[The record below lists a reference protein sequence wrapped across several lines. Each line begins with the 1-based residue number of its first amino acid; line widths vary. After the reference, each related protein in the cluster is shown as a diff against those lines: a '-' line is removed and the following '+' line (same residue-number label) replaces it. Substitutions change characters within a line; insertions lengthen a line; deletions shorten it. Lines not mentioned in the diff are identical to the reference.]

1 MENKLKEIC
10 RLSLDIFTI
19 IKEEYSIY
27 LSPEKGKFL
36 ANLNIDNFYKIIN
49 KASLPEIFFMGDKYY
64 LNSYYNFNNIEKLI
78 PFLCLSSLI
87 TNLNPLKIGLI
98 EVELSYLKNK
108 YNLDIDT
115 YFVKELEVANL
126 VNEAMLINVPYKVIF
141 KESDSDIFSYL
152 TEELGS
158 NYAICYNNVSLAMK
172 KIWGNRNYFKE
183 HKEIDYLEVIDYIY
197 TFIINK
203 VK

>member
-64 LNSYYNFNNIEKLI
+64 LNSYYNFNI
-78 PFLCLSSLI
+78 
-87 TNLNPLKIGLI
+87 
-98 EVELSYLKNK
+98 
-108 YNLDIDT
+108 
-115 YFVKELEVANL
+115 
-126 VNEAMLINVPYKVIF
+126 
-141 KESDSDIFSYL
+141 
-152 TEELGS
+152 
-158 NYAICYNNVSLAMK
+158 
-172 KIWGNRNYFKE
+172 
-183 HKEIDYLEVIDYIY
+183 
-197 TFIINK
+197 
-203 VK
+203 